1 MSTAV
6 FEGQPPGFPFGE
18 FDVMD
23 VMLPEGDDM
32 GIPSDEEDEEEEVVQ
47 EDGFANIVVVDKL
60 PQVSQEKYDKLTSI
74 LKKIFGASGRIRE
87 GGLHHPVDESTNMSK
102 GFAFVE
108 YETREQA
115 RAAQQA
121 LHGYVLDKNH
131 TFTAIS
137 FEDLERLK
145 HVPETYEEPEPK
157 PFQPPKDLWDWLSD
171 KRGRDQFCVRH
182 GDECQVFW
190 NDAARGE
197 ADLVYSRPFWTDA
210 PFLLWSPRGSYV
222 ATLHPQGAVLWG
234 GPEFRQI
241 RRFPHPA
248 IQRAS
253 FSPCERY
260 IYTFCETP
268 PEGRG
273 PPGFVLKVS
282 EVRTGKVLRAFEGSQ
297 AEHAVGSMVRPD
309 GGMKWPA
316 FKWSNVKVSD
326 GSGSSSDDSS
336 SFSQQFLAVVKRN
349 AISVYSTPDMGLLD
363 KKSLKTDGVAAF
375 EWSPADPML
384 CVYQEEHANMPA
396 RVVLI
401 QVPSREEV
409 RAKNLFSVAD
419 VRMAWHPQGDYLAV
433 RVEKWSKAR
442 KSTTTNLEIFS
453 LRQRNVPVDMLELP
467 NKAEKILA
475 LAWEPTGHRFAIL
488 HGEPAR
494 PSVSLYTM
502 KDPKG
507 GAIAGV
513 HALHTMHNRPA
524 TSLHWSPAGRFLLL
538 AGLKGGM
545 NGKLEWWDA
554 DDLVVVGAGEH
565 FMATEVEWDPTG
577 RYVATSV
584 TAVNQMEN
592 GFMVWSFTGTPLYKV
607 GHDRLFQFSWRPR
620 PPCLLSA
627 EKQKEIAKNLKSYGK
642 RYEEEDEALL
652 AAVDSEAAAE
662 RRRIEEAWKEWQKSK
677 ERWVKEQIE
686 GAKRLLGTR
695 WKEPETEYR
704 VEEVEVSAVIDIR
717 EEVVKA

>member
-6 FEGQPPGFPFGE
+6 FEGQPAGFPFGE

-32 GIPSDEEDEEEEVVQ
+32 GIPSDEEEEEEELVQ
-47 EDGFANIVVVDKL
+47 EDGTSNIVVVDKL
-60 PQVSQEKYDKLTSI
+60 PQVPQEKYEKLTSI
-74 LKKIFGASGRIRE
+74 LRKIFGASGRIRE
-87 GGLHHPVDESTNMSK
+87 GGLHHPVDESTNISK

-108 YETREQA
+108 YETPEQA

-121 LHGYVLDKNH
+121 LNGYVLDRNH
-131 TFTAIS
+131 TFTAIA

-145 HVPETYEEPEPK
+145 HVPETYVEPEPR

-182 GDECQVFW
+182 GDECQIFW

-197 ADLVYSRPFWTDA
+197 AETVYSRPFWTDA

-282 EVRTGKVLRAFEGSQ
+282 EVRTGKVLRTFEGSQ
-297 AEHAVGSMVRPD
+297 AEHAVGSFSRPD

-316 FKWSNVKVSD
+316 FKWSNTKS
-326 GSGSSSDDSS
+326 SSSSDALPE
-336 SFSQQFLAVVKRN
+336 QFLAVMKRN

-363 KKSLKTDGVAAF
+363 KKSLKTDGVASF

-401 QVPSREEV
+401 QLPSREEV

-475 LAWEPTGHRFAIL
+475 LAWEPTGHRFALL

-513 HALHTMHNRPA
+513 HALHTIPNRPA

-592 GFMVWSFTGTPLYKV
+592 GFMVWSFSGNPLYKV
-607 GHDRLFQFSWRPR
+607 SHDRLFQFSWRPR

-642 RYEEEDEALL
+642 RYDEEDEALL

-662 RRRIEEAWKEWQKSK
+662 RRRIEEAWNEWRKSK
-677 ERWVKEQIE
+677 DDWVKEQIE
-686 GAKRLLGTR
+686 GAKKLLGAR
-695 WKEPETEYR
+695 WKEPESEYH
-704 VEEVEVSAVIDIR
+704 VEEVEVSAVFDVK
-717 EEVVKA
+717 EEVLKV